1 MAYLESWKSKQAV
14 VLAKYSIAQT
24 ENTPIVHSVHITEK
38 DGGKKAQAGRVDG
51 HNFSRWFRDFCVDNG
66 FGSYEIIDKTF
77 VRNGKTHYRGRH
89 YTGLVPHELRH
100 TNATLL
106 LSSGVDYK
114 TVQTRLGHADPST
127 TLAFYAHALESPD
140 RAAAEAMQDKKNYYK
155 AAVAGKP
162 ARRSRWWRKRYLPKP
177 QDYT

>member
-77 VRNGKTHYRGRH
+77 VRNGRPIT
-89 YTGLVPHELRH
+89 EA
-100 TNATLL
+100 ATIRDWSPT
-106 LSSGVDYK
+106 SSGIRMPRCSCRPELTIK
-114 TVQTRLGHADPST
+114 QCRRGSAMRTRRRPWRST
-127 TLAFYAHALESPD
+127 PTPWNRPTEP
-140 RAAAEAMQDKKNYYK
+140 RR
-155 AAVAGKP
+155 KP
-162 ARRSRWWRKRYLPKP
+162 CRIRRTTTKRP
-177 QDYT
+177 